1 MKKQLNKKE
10 LAQRENDI
18 KRITSELESEMSLK
32 RRIFLEAT
40 RNILQNEVNTGVG
53 HVFNR

>member
-10 LAQRENDI
+10 LAERENDI
-18 KRITSELESEMSLK
+18 KRITNELGNEMSLK

>member
-18 KRITSELESEMSLK
+18 KRITSELENEMSLK

>member
-18 KRITSELESEMSLK
+18 KRITSELENETSLK

-40 RNILQNEVNTGVG
+40 RNTLQNEVNTGVG